1 MEPSD
6 AELLSSFL
14 LPMLHY
20 YPDSRAT
27 AAEMVKHPWLDGVV
41 VQGEMEMAEKRHQR
55 DIERAKALSSS
66 AASPAGAAGSPAPSS
81 TSTVRENGA
90 QNGGKEGKEGGEKSG
105 GKKVLEDVLKL
116 GPAVKGMVGLG
127 RI

>member
-55 DIERAKALSSS
+55 DLERAKALSTTP
-66 AASPAGAAGSPAPSS
+66 APAGAAASPAPSS

-90 QNGGKEGKEGGEKSG
+90 QNGAKEGKEGEKSG
-105 GKKVLEDVLKL
+105 SKKVLEDVLKL

>member
-1 MEPSD
+1 MEAAD
-6 AELLSSFL
+6 AELLTSFL

-41 VQGEMEMAEKRHQR
+41 VQGELEMAEKMHVAEV
-55 DIERAKALSSS
+55 ERLRALQ
-66 AASPAGAAGSPAPSS
+66 AGGAGASAGAG
-81 TSTVRENGA
+81 TGEA
-90 QNGGKEGKEGGEKSG
+90 KEQD
-105 GKKVLEDVLKL
+105 KVSMEDVIKL
-116 GPAVKGMVGLG
+116 GPAVKGMVGMG

>member
-1 MEPSD
+1 MESEE

-27 AAEMVKHPWLDGVV
+27 AAELVKHPWLDGVV
-41 VQGEMEMAEKRHQR
+41 VQG
-55 DIERAKALSSS
+55 DIEMMEREHRERIAAASDAAGENGVGAKAVDRDRTPVGIDEV
-66 AASPAGAAGSPAPSS
+66 A
-81 TSTVRENGA
+81 R
-90 QNGGKEGKEGGEKSG
+90 
-105 GKKVLEDVLKL
+105 L
-116 GPAVKGMVGLG
+116 GPPVKGMVGMG

>member
-1 MEPSD
+1 MSVLKEKYLMEAAD
-6 AELLSSFL
+6 AELLTSFL

-41 VQGEMEMAEKRHQR
+41 VQGELEMAEKMHVAEV
-55 DIERAKALSSS
+55 ERLRALQ
-66 AASPAGAAGSPAPSS
+66 AGGTGAGAGAGEERVSM
-81 TSTVRENGA
+81 
-90 QNGGKEGKEGGEKSG
+90 
-105 GKKVLEDVLKL
+105 EDVIRL
-116 GPAVKGMVGLG
+116 GPAVQGMVGMG